1 MTKFKA
7 KGAQNGKDS
16 AVARDPRSPQLQ
28 LQHGQTG
35 SQALAEA
42 VANGTLMSATT
53 QVYANTNPL
62 MDVMDLVASM
72 KKAGDEVVGGDFA
85 RVERILTYQLLTLN
99 EMFSNLAQRASR
111 QDSFKGIETLTRL
124 AFKAQAQARA
134 TAETLSVMK
143 NPQPYIKQAN
153 IAHGHQQVNN
163 GMPASAAVPR
173 AGKIE
178 SAPNKLLEEAKHDN
192 ILDTGASQTAGATDS
207 TMAALDPEHRTQKR
221 RGQGRR
227 SP

>member
-1 MTKFKA
+1 MTKSKA
-7 KGAQNGKDS
+7 KDAHNGKDS
-16 AVARDPRSPQLQ
+16 AVVRDPRSPQLQ

-53 QVYANTNPL
+53 QVYANTSPL

-72 KKAGDEVVGGDFA
+72 KKAGDEVVTGDFA

-134 TAETLSVMK
+134 TAETLAVMK

-163 GMPASAAVPR
+163 GVPAMVPAPR
-173 AGKIE
+173 AENIE
-178 SAPNKLLEEAKHDN
+178 SAPNKLLEEAKYDN
-192 ILDTGASQTAGATDS
+192 NLDTRAPRAAGTTDS
-207 TMAALDPEHRTQKR
+207 TMAALGAKLGPQKR
-221 RGQGRR
+221 RGQSRR

>member
-1 MTKFKA
+1 MTKSKA
-7 KGAQNGKDS
+7 PNATGGQDT
-16 AVARDPRSPQLQ
+16 AVARDLRNPQLQ

-53 QVYANTNPL
+53 QVYANASPL

-72 KKAGDEVVGGDFA
+72 KKAGDEVATGDFS

-111 QDSFKGIETLTRL
+111 QDSFNGIETLTRL
-124 AFKAQAQARA
+124 AFKAQSQARA

-163 GMPASAAVPR
+163 GVAAISSAVPR
-173 AGKIE
+173 AEKSE
-178 SAPNKLLEEAKHDN
+178 SVPNELLEVRKNGIDM
-192 ILDTGASQTAGATDS
+192 DTRASRKASCANTSGETVGTKYRPQ
-207 TMAALDPEHRTQKR
+207 E
-221 RGQGRR
+221 
-227 SP
+227 